1 MDIDKSKY
9 YWNIT
14 KANAAYGL
22 EDEIGETGPWNA
34 NTTLTAVEPWHKGG
48 FRMKDDDGNLYYEGL
63 IFGDYMGFEPLDEFG
78 MPNAGCTIIEYNI
91 KGKWERL

>member
-1 MDIDKSKY
+1 
-9 YWNIT
+9 
-14 KANAAYGL
+14 
-22 EDEIGETGPWNA
+22 
-34 NTTLTAVEPWHKGG
+34 
-48 FRMKDDDGNLYYEGL
+48 MKDDDGNLYYEGL